1 MAADPWHFDFEGDT
15 AATAPGKA
23 KNIVMN
29 KNRSVPCAQTCLLA
43 AALLA
48 IALLPLHRS
57 LARESWPAT
66 PEAVKQREEAWQQY
80 EQQLRTKLQPELVGW
95 ASKGKPYI
103 PWAAKPD
110 DLPQAN
116 VPAFPGAEGGGKFS
130 FGGRGGKVFVV
141 TNLADSGPGTL
152 REACESAG
160 PRIVV
165 FNVAGIIHLQMPIFI
180 EAPYLTIDG
189 HTAPGD
195 GVCLAGQGIIDN
207 AHDVV
212 IRYLRLRRGITDIFN
227 RHGNH
232 YGDPVGNII
241 LDHVSASWGN
251 DQNLDTYRHMY
262 QPTNGGPALKLPA
275 VNVTIQWCITSE
287 ALNVNNHAFGGDW
300 GGRNTGFHHN
310 LLACNTGRNPSIAM
324 TYDFNF
330 VNNVIFNWRHRT
342 VDGGDKDSLYNIINN
357 YYKPGPAVNP
367 GPIAFRILQ
376 PSATQKKPDMISY
389 FGRAYVAGNVM
400 EGNDAVTKDNWNGGV
415 QFASGGSKDE
425 PDIMSAEETKALIKK
440 VRADKPFPMA
450 PVTVESATDAF
461 NSVLQ
466 NAGAMLPRRD
476 SVDERVVTETKTGK
490 VWSEGKEI
498 APPAMK
504 GIAKNNIGKAG
515 NGIITDISQVGGYPE
530 YQGEPFKDVGADGI
544 PFSWKKKFNLNANDS
559 ALAQQDLQGDG
570 YTVIEK
576 YLAGLDPTK
585 KIDWS
590 DPRSNINTL
599 TAASYQPAP

>member
-1 MAADPWHFDFEGDT
+1 MKTNTSLSAVILSVVLIS
-15 AATAPGKA
+15 PGF
-23 KNIVMN
+23 
-29 KNRSVPCAQTCLLA
+29 
-43 AALLA
+43 
-48 IALLPLHRS
+48 
-57 LARESWPAT
+57 ARESWPVA
-66 PEAVKQREEAWQQY
+66 PEEVKQREEAWKQY
-80 EQQLRTKLQPELVGW
+80 EQDLQAKLQPELAAW
-95 ASKGKPYI
+95 AAKGKPYL
-103 PWAAKPD
+103 PSAAKPD
-110 DLPQAN
+110 DLPQAS

-141 TNLADSGPGTL
+141 TSLADSGSGTL

-165 FNVAGIIHLQMPIFI
+165 FNVAGIIHLEKPVFI
-180 EAPYLTIDG
+180 EAPYITIDG

-287 ALNVNNHAFGGDW
+287 ALNINNHAFGGDW

-310 LLACNTGRNPSIAM
+310 LLACNTGRNPSVAM

-367 GPIAFRILQ
+367 GPIAYRILQ

-389 FGRAYVAGNVM
+389 FGKAYVAGNVM

-415 QFASGGSKDE
+415 QFASGGSKDD
-425 PDIMSAEETKALIKK
+425 PDTMSPEATKGLVEK
-440 VRADKPFPMA
+440 VRVDKPFPMA
-450 PVTVESATDAF
+450 PVTIQTAPDAF
-461 NSVLQ
+461 KSVLD
-466 NAGAMLPRRD
+466 NAGATLPRRD
-476 SVDERVVTETKTGK
+476 SVDERAVTETRTGK

-498 APPAMK
+498 TPPPMK

-530 YQGEPFKDVGADGI
+530 YKGEPFKDVGADGI
-544 PFSWKKKFNLNANDS
+544 PLSWKKKFDLDPNDA
-559 ALAQQDLQGDG
+559 ALAQKDLQGDG
-570 YTVIEK
+570 YTVMDK
-576 YLAGLDPTK
+576 YLAGLNPTQ

-590 DPRSNINTL
+590 NPQSNVNIL
-599 TAASYQPAP
+599 R